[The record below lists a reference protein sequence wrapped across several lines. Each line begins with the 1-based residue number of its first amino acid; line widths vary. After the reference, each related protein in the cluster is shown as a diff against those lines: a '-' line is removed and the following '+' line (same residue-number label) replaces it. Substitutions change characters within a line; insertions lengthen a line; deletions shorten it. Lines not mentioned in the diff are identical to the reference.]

1 MNKNLKNIV
10 SICMLATILCA
21 LIITITALNK
31 AENLN
36 ISNSTNNENK
46 QNETIT
52 QTSGFTFQN
61 AKEHINENINF
72 ENNFGGSNNDQVH
85 DVFKLENYYL
95 IGTSQSTDFY
105 FENTTQNTVFI
116 LICDGLG
123 NTQSIYTYEFE
134 NGINYITSKLF
145 NNDFYIL
152 ISSNCTTLLKFNL
165 QTNEFNVSVTTNST
179 PIALLISGEPIIV
192 CKQNNKTE
200 FNFVLSQTQF
210 LLEENTVN
218 IVLGCEYLNGTLIML
233 NTTNKFLIG
242 MLTKNHFEMLQ
253 TFNNFTTTEINITDK
268 NFIISAKSLTEHK
281 ILILDMTFNLVNEL
295 TLNTAEYTKL
305 LNINNTNYLFYKQ
318 NNLLK
323 VISFCNHAEQLNT
336 ALINSNTTNFNIL
349 LLNNNFYAFV
359 ENLNNQLEILT
370 LDLSFNLLRKTTL
383 NTSKNFN
390 IVSLTPNHNSAFM
403 VGNFNNPN
411 QIITTTFGN
420 TDFYVAEI
428 KL

>member
-10 SICMLATILCA
+10 SICMLITILCA
-21 LIITITALNK
+21 LIITITSLNK

-46 QNETIT
+46 QNETT
-52 QTSGFTFQN
+52 TETSGFTFQN

-116 LICDGLG
+116 LICNDLG
-123 NTQSIYTYEFE
+123 NPQSIYTYEFE
-134 NGINYITSKLF
+134 NSINYITSKLF

-152 ISSNCTTLLKFNL
+152 ISSNCTILLKFNL

-179 PIALLISGEPIIV
+179 PIALLTSGEPIIV

-242 MLTKNHFEMLQ
+242 MLTKNHFEVLQ

-318 NNLLK
+318 NNLLE

-349 LLNNNFYAFV
+349 LLNNNFYAFI

-370 LDLSFNLLRKTTL
+370 LDLSFNLLRKTTF

-390 IVSLTPNHNSAFM
+390 IVSLTPNNNSAFM
-403 VGNFNNPN
+403 VGNFNNTN

>member
-165 QTNEFNVSVTTNST
+165 QTNEFNVSVTTNSS